1 MSCFHYLNDFCLV
14 IIPKTFNEVKKISNL
29 NNYAVKCDTEKYAT
43 HVSSDNVLFCWYG
56 LAEILMDVQ
65 KQFKNSK
72 GGKIMKNKTYLEEN
86 KTIIFNLTNDNKVIV
101 ETYDYSNG
109 FEQYSTN
116 FQFYDLDFDKV
127 INLYKS
133 GISNVQ

>member
-1 MSCFHYLNDFCLV
+1 
-14 IIPKTFNEVKKISNL
+14 
-29 NNYAVKCDTEKYAT
+29 
-43 HVSSDNVLFCWYG
+43 
-56 LAEILMDVQ
+56 
-65 KQFKNSK
+65 
-72 GGKIMKNKTYLEEN
+72 MKNKTYLQQN

-133 GISNVQ
+133 GIINV

>member
-1 MSCFHYLNDFCLV
+1 
-14 IIPKTFNEVKKISNL
+14 
-29 NNYAVKCDTEKYAT
+29 
-43 HVSSDNVLFCWYG
+43 
-56 LAEILMDVQ
+56 
-65 KQFKNSK
+65 
-72 GGKIMKNKTYLEEN
+72 MKNKTYLEEN

-133 GISNVQ
+133 GIINV